1 MFQTERCSCLP
12 VDFSCL
18 FPVSS
23 TKSSIWWSAPTM
35 RGLRRS
41 DDRRVLFS
49 GWPWWRVECYVAVR
63 DCTSFSPPNSTLFPP
78 VQPHALPE
86 REPQFTRSRPEKLEG
101 AEVVTPTRPVIDLLA
116 SPRRDHMFESFELKS
131 FPSHPVCTYPMHFQ
145 KKRKCTTF
153 SVVHSLLTRPSC
165 PSSLSL
171 PPLTHSDT
179 CLHDVWREGRDTQ
192 NCERKMRLCNN
203 ELFLDTLFLS
213 E

>member
-1 MFQTERCSCLP
+1 
-12 VDFSCL
+12 
-18 FPVSS
+18 
-23 TKSSIWWSAPTM
+23 M
-35 RGLRRS
+35 RGLRS

-49 GWPWWRVECYVAVR
+49 GWPDDVLSVTLPSVIVR
-63 DCTSFSPPNSTLFPP
+63 HSPLPTPPSFPP

-179 CLHDVWREGRDTQ
+179 CLHDV
-192 NCERKMRLCNN
+192 
-203 ELFLDTLFLS
+203 
-213 E
+213 